1 MAQPPLGLD
10 IRDVAYK
17 NTALY
22 SRTFHER
29 GTCDGSSDLVLWR
42 AGHTP
47 ESIVFHLLWY
57 SCSVLYPLSCTDIY
71 CYLCS
76 ILSISDSGAMK
87 NNPLEGVGHLLCDR
101 WSHMEVPL

>member
-10 IRDVAYK
+10 ITDVAYK

-22 SRTFHER
+22 GRTFHER

-47 ESIVFHLLWY
+47 ESEWY

-71 CYLCS
+71 CYLCF
-76 ILSISDSGAMK
+76 
-87 NNPLEGVGHLLCDR
+87 VT
-101 WSHMEVPL
+101 